1 MPQYYIPILSKY
13 FQKLCF
19 MIDMIDIQFSKFN
32 FHRFSQEEN
41 SKNHLFN
48 CFTENFIQHFQNLQ
62 NEKLYFTRDAI
73 NNSLFK
79 ISNFTVSREKNL
91 RRTLSKSCSIASIK
105 KNVINT
111 IKKDSQKFLYRH
123 DWSIFQVIFKNPIFV
138 REKFNETSRQNPL
151 RSFLKNFF
159 SISLRRERHAANIRR
174 IGHVGGSP
182 RWTKDGIRVQTFVRG
197 RSYPSREF
205 GYRPLET
212 EADRSIPD
220 NAQEKA

>member
-1 MPQYYIPILSKY
+1 
-13 FQKLCF
+13 
-19 MIDMIDIQFSKFN
+19 MIFN
-32 FHRFSQEEN
+32 FQNLIFTVSPKRKILKIIFS
-41 SKNHLFN
+41 N

-91 RRTLSKSCSIASIK
+91 RRTLPKSCSIASIK

-151 RSFLKNFF
+151 RPFLKNFF

>member
-1 MPQYYIPILSKY
+1 
-13 FQKLCF
+13 
-19 MIDMIDIQFSKFN
+19 MIFN
-32 FHRFSQEEN
+32 FQNLIFTVSPKRKILKIIFS
-41 SKNHLFN
+41 N
-48 CFTENFIQHFQNLQ
+48 CFTKNFIQHFQNLQ

-91 RRTLSKSCSIASIK
+91 RRTLPKSCSIASIK
-105 KNVINT
+105 KTPSKNILKNSYTGT
-111 IKKDSQKFLYRH
+111 IGRYSKLFSKIQSLL
-123 DWSIFQVIFKNPIFV
+123 

-151 RSFLKNFF
+151 RPFLKNFF
-159 SISLRRERHAANIRR
+159 SVSLRRERHAANIRR